1 MSASPAFSA
10 PPSLLTQAQSALVEQ
25 LTTNLDGAG
34 LWWLSGYA
42 AGLARAQTLPAARP
56 VAVPVTEAQP
66 APTLTIVYGSQT
78 GNAKRVA
85 ESLGQQ
91 VEAAGLHVR
100 VLRADAYPTREL
112 KQERYLAVVISTQ
125 GDGDPPD
132 DARGFVEFIT
142 GKRAPALPDLH
153 FAVLGLGDSSYPQ
166 FCAVGRVLDARLAA
180 LGGKRWIARGDADLD
195 IDAVST
201 PWLANALA
209 AAKESLKPQAPLA
222 TVTPLRPMAAATNA
236 YTRDNPFHAELLAN
250 QRITG
255 RDRTG
260 APSAKDIRHIELS
273 LEGSGLHYQP
283 GDALGV
289 WPLNPPRLVD
299 AVLATLRLDG
309 AQPVRHGE
317 QTLPLREWLSSRR
330 ELTRLSRPFLVAHVA
345 LAKDEALERQLSEDN
360 PTGLTELLTKHQ
372 LIDLLRAHPA
382 AWAAEALVAALRPLV
397 PRLYS
402 IASSPKAV
410 GDEAHLTVAH
420 IEYRAATGPSGST
433 DAARD
438 GSAPLADDGDDLRWG
453 AASNFLARAAEGER
467 LPVFIEHNE
476 RFRLPADG
484 SRDVIMIGPGTG
496 VAPFRGFV
504 QERAAAGATG
514 RNWLF
519 FGNPHA
525 RTDFL
530 YQTEWQEA
538 LKRGQLHRLDL
549 AFSRDQVPSP
559 DLAAR
564 APTRK
569 TYVQDR
575 LREHGAEVHAW
586 LEGGAYVY
594 VCGDATRMAKDVHA
608 ALLAL
613 ISEHG
618 NRSAEEAA
626 DYLNALQAQGRYA
639 RDVY

>member
-10 PPSLLTQAQSALVEQ
+10 PPSLLSAAQSDLVET
-25 LTTNLDGAG
+25 LTASLDGAG

-42 AGLARAQTLPAARP
+42 AGLARAHALPAARP
-56 VAVPVTEAQP
+56 VAVAMADVQP
-66 APTLTIVYGSQT
+66 APSLTIVYGSQT

-85 ESLGQQ
+85 EALAQQ
-91 VEAAGLHVR
+91 VEAAGLAVR
-100 VLRADAYPTREL
+100 VLRADAYETREL
-112 KQERYLAVVISTQ
+112 KRERYLVVVISTQ

-132 DARGFVEFIT
+132 DARGFVEFIN
-142 GKRAPALPDLH
+142 GKRAPKLPDLQ

-166 FCAVGRVLDARLAA
+166 FCAIGRALDERFAA
-180 LGGKRWIARGDADLD
+180 LGAKRWLSRGDADLD
-195 IDAVST
+195 LETVTT

-209 AAKESLKPQAPLA
+209 AAREALKPQAPLA
-222 TVTPLRPMAAATNA
+222 TVTPLRPLATATSA

-255 RDRTG
+255 RHRDG
-260 APSAKDIRHIELS
+260 SPSAKDIRHIELS
-273 LEGSGLHYQP
+273 LEGSGLQYQP

-299 AVLATLRLDG
+299 AVLGTLGLDG
-309 AQPVRHGE
+309 DQPVSLGG

-330 ELTRLSRPFLVAHVA
+330 ELTRLSRPFLSAHAA
-345 LAKDEALERQLSEDN
+345 LAKEDALDRRLAADN
-360 PTGLTELLTKHQ
+360 GAGLADLLAPCQ

-382 AWAAEALVAALRPLV
+382 PWTADALVAALRPLV

-402 IASSPKAV
+402 IASSSTAV
-410 GDEAHLTVAH
+410 GEEAHLTVAH
-420 IEYRAATGPSGST
+420 IEYHVVA
-433 DAARD
+433 DAAAGVD
-438 GSAPLADDGDDLRWG
+438 LWSNADAQREIDLRWG
-453 AASNFLARAAEGER
+453 AASNFLARAAEGAR
-467 LPVFIEHNE
+467 LPVFIEHND
-476 RFRLPADG
+476 RFHLPADG
-484 SRDVIMIGPGTG
+484 SRDIIMIGPGTG

-504 QERAAAGATG
+504 QERAATDATG

-530 YQTEWQEA
+530 YQAEWQDA
-538 LKRGQLHRLDL
+538 LKRGHLHRLDL
-549 AFSRDQVPSP
+549 AFSRDVAASLNDDGSP
-559 DLAAR
+559 NAA
-564 APTRK
+564 PRK
-569 TYVQDR
+569 SYVQDR
-575 LREHGAEVHAW
+575 LREHGAEVYAW
-586 LEGGAYVY
+586 LEGGAYLY

-608 ALLAL
+608 TLLAL
-613 ISEHG
+613 IAEHG
-618 NRSAEEAA
+618 GKSADDAT

>member
-1 MSASPAFSA
+1 MSASPAFSD

-42 AGLARAQTLPAARP
+42 AGLARAQMLSVARP
-56 VAVPVTEAQP
+56 VAVPVADAQA

-91 VEAAGLHVR
+91 VEAAGLQVR

-142 GKRAPALPDLH
+142 GKRAPALADLH

-166 FCAVGRVLDARLAA
+166 FCAVGRVLDERLAA

-195 IDAVST
+195 FESVST
-201 PWLANALA
+201 PWLADAVA

-222 TVTPLRPMAAATNA
+222 TVTPLRPLAAATSA
-236 YTRDNPFHAELLAN
+236 YSRENPFHAEVLAN

-309 AQPVRHGE
+309 TQPVGHGE

-330 ELTRLSRPFLVAHVA
+330 ELTRLSRPFLVAHAA
-345 LAKDEALERQLSEDN
+345 LARDEALDRQLSTDN
-360 PTGLTELLTKHQ
+360 PAGLTALLANQQ
-372 LIDLLRAHPA
+372 LIDLFRAHPA
-382 AWAAEALVAALRPLV
+382 AWTAEALAAALRPLV
-397 PRLYS
+397 PRL
-402 IASSPKAV
+402 
-410 GDEAHLTVAH
+410 
-420 IEYRAATGPSGST
+420 
-433 DAARD
+433 
-438 GSAPLADDGDDLRWG
+438 
-453 AASNFLARAAEGER
+453 
-467 LPVFIEHNE
+467 
-476 RFRLPADG
+476 
-484 SRDVIMIGPGTG
+484 
-496 VAPFRGFV
+496 
-504 QERAAAGATG
+504 
-514 RNWLF
+514 
-519 FGNPHA
+519 
-525 RTDFL
+525 
-530 YQTEWQEA
+530 
-538 LKRGQLHRLDL
+538 
-549 AFSRDQVPSP
+549 
-559 DLAAR
+559 
-564 APTRK
+564 
-569 TYVQDR
+569 
-575 LREHGAEVHAW
+575 
-586 LEGGAYVY
+586 
-594 VCGDATRMAKDVHA
+594 
-608 ALLAL
+608 
-613 ISEHG
+613 
-618 NRSAEEAA
+618 
-626 DYLNALQAQGRYA
+626 
-639 RDVY
+639 